1 MLFDRRTKK
10 ENTLLFWYS
19 SLFMLVMPVLLTLAL
34 KYLMPQAYENLLL
47 DKSYFILSS
56 VLNCGATTLAYI
68 GPMVAKNA
76 RYCILFNFMIT
87 FTPLLIFAVHNNTAQ
102 LTVATKAYESTMA
115 THNYL
120 LAVLLV
126 ILAQVVFSKIE
137 IISNKE
143 KETS

>member
-10 ENTLLFWYS
+10 ENALLFWYC

-34 KYLMPQAYENLLL
+34 KFLMPQAYENLLL

-56 VLNCGATTLAYI
+56 VLNCGTTTLAYL
-68 GPMVAKNA
+68 GPMVAKNT
-76 RYCILFNFMIT
+76 RYCALFNFMIT
-87 FTPLLIFAVHNNTAQ
+87 FTPLLIFAVHNNTVQ

-115 THNYL
+115 THNYS
-120 LAVLLV
+120 LAVLLIIV
-126 ILAQVVFSKIE
+126 AQIFFSKVE
-137 IISNKE
+137 IVNGKE